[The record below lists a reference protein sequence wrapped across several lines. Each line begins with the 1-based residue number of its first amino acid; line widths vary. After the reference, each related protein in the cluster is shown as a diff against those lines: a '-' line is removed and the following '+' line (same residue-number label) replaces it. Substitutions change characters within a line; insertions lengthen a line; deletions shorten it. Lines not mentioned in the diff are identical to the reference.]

1 MKINNNLDYELIDD
15 KLVIMN
21 DNDEFFGDSK
31 ALILSGISFEIFN
44 MIKSGLDKDSIIEK
58 IYNEYDKDKDTIRE
72 DVISFINEL
81 ADKRILIDE

>member
-72 DVISFINEL
+72 DVTSFINEL

>member
-21 DNDEFFGDSK
+21 NNDEFFGDSK
-31 ALILSGISFEIFN
+31 ALILSGISLEIFN